1 MDDKLFYNIASEQ
14 TYQDG
19 QIIFEEGSS
28 GNWVYVVIS
37 GSVDVSKTVRGA
49 KFPLGIIERGEIFG
63 ELALIGAVKRTATTR
78 AIGETTV
85 GIIDRDFL
93 DTEFNKLSSEF
104 RAMLV
109 AFVGRFEKM
118 MERIQ
123 AFSTRKEE
131 RITKKLSLMFK
142 DRQKFIKAYA
152 SNISNGG
159 LFIRNDNPLPVGEQF
174 LLKLQLPDIKDAIS
188 IKCQVAW
195 IRRPRDASA
204 KRLAG
209 MGVKFIEMRD
219 EDNKV
224 LRQYIKQ
231 LTKGGV

>member
-1 MDDKLFYNIASEQ
+1 MDAELFYNIAYEQ
-14 TYQDG
+14 TYEDG
-19 QIIFEEGSS
+19 QIIFEQGSS
-28 GNWVYVVIS
+28 GDWVYVVIS
-37 GSVDVSKTVRGA
+37 GSVEVSKTVRGI

-93 DTEFNKLSSEF
+93 DSEFNKLSSEF

-142 DRQKFIKAYA
+142 DRLTFIKAYA
-152 SNISNGG
+152 SNISSGG
-159 LFIRNDNPLPVGEQF
+159 LFIRNENPLEVGEQF
-174 LLKLQLPDIKDAIS
+174 LLKLQLPDIKEAIR

-195 IRRPRDASA
+195 IRKAEDASE
-204 KRLAG
+204 KRPAG

-224 LRQYIKQ
+224 LQQYIKGV
-231 LTKGGV
+231 TKGVG